1 MAKAKASYWEND
13 SENGPKL
20 KIVAIEHN
28 NKKQRHFFERLGL
41 QIQLK
46 RNGCLTC
53 KLMVGFLDLP

>member
-28 NKKQRHFFERLGL
+28 NKKTTTLF
-41 QIQLK
+41 
-46 RNGCLTC
+46 
-53 KLMVGFLDLP
+53 